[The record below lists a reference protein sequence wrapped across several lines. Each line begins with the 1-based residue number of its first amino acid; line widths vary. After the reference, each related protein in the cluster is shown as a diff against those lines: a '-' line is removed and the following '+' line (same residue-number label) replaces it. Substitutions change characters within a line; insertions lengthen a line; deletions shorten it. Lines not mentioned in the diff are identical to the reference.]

1 MSRISAYESFR
12 ARLFSGD
19 LKPGQ
24 FVTQRELADLAG
36 VSLGSAREA
45 IQRLEHDSLLRVH
58 PQRGIQVA
66 DVTIRFIR
74 EAFQMRAMIE
84 SAAVRE
90 YCERGRERAAA
101 SLEETRAVL
110 ARARSE
116 ITPEVLSEAVEV
128 DWRFHDEVV
137 GAMNN
142 GLVEEIYQINAL
154 RIRLIR
160 ADIRLSPRRVFG
172 ALREHI
178 AILEAC
184 AAGDAAT
191 AEAALREHISVAMRR
206 SMEGV

>member
-1 MSRISAYESFR
+1 M
-12 ARLFSGD
+12 
-19 LKPGQ
+19 
-24 FVTQRELADLAG
+24 
-36 VSLGSAREA
+36 
-45 IQRLEHDSLLRVH
+45 
-58 PQRGIQVA
+58 
-66 DVTIRFIR
+66 
-74 EAFQMRAMIE
+74 
-84 SAAVRE
+84 RE

-160 ADIRLSPRRVFG
+160 ADIRLSPRRRVRG
-172 ALREHI
+172 AARAHRDPGGLRRRRRRDGGGGAARAHI
-178 AILEAC
+178 
-184 AAGDAAT
+184 GRDAA
-191 AEAALREHISVAMRR
+191 LDGGRVS
-206 SMEGV
+206 